1 MRSSGYRKHEE
12 AGKRYFRD
20 LLSTAAYR
28 LYLAVGAVF
37 VVFSTVLSA
46 YALIADDL
54 GGLPLG
60 FSASSLAFAL
70 LSLCLFACYLILE
83 VIYKGRQGLSLAL
96 AFKAILL
103 SSEILASLS
112 AFLLFGTYAEGGEV
126 DFFLFP
132 ANLIVGVFMFVY
144 FLASLF
150 YVLWRKENGERY
162 LKKIPPEDEEGK
174 EIVKRG

>member
-37 VVFSTVLSA
+37 IVFSTVLSA

-60 FSASSLAFAL
+60 FSASSLAFA
-70 LSLCLFACYLILE
+70 SFS
-83 VIYKGRQGLSLAL
+83 G
-96 AFKAILL
+96 
-103 SSEILASLS
+103 
-112 AFLLFGTYAEGGEV
+112 
-126 DFFLFP
+126 
-132 ANLIVGVFMFVY
+132 
-144 FLASLF
+144 
-150 YVLWRKENGERY
+150 
-162 LKKIPPEDEEGK
+162 
-174 EIVKRG
+174 